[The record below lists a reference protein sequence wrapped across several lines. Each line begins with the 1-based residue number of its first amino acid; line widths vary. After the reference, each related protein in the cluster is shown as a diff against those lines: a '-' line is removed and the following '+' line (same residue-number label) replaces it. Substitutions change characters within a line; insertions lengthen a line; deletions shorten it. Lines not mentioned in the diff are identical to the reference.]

1 MIPFPHP
8 GCRGHDASVHPAGHP
23 RVTAAAVAAAVTGSL
38 LGVAVSTWATA
49 PTGGTAASVL
59 SDVVVLA
66 FALVGAIVVA
76 VRPDNRIGWI
86 MLAGGAFWSLGNA
99 GADLAHR
106 GLVTEPGSVPGVSAA
121 VIAGSVVRGL
131 GWYLV
136 TVALPVYFPD
146 GRLASPRWRWLGRLV
161 VVVLVAASVQP
172 VLDPQADNNDVGSW
186 QNPLGVHGPWLA
198 LDGLGFLLSLPL
210 SLVVIVGAVAQLVS
224 RWRWGDAFRRQQL
237 SLFAAAALLPVVVA
251 PIAFA
256 TGVGWAFSVAALPLP
271 FTVGFAVLA
280 RGLYDL
286 RTAANRTLLWVTLSA
301 AVAGAYAL
309 VIAGVGAVLDIRGA
323 IWLPWAAAAVV
334 ALTFAP
340 LRDTLQRGVNR
351 ITYGRWDE
359 PYDVLAALGQR
370 LEATV
375 DADRLLDD
383 VVLELRALGL
393 DGVAL
398 VDAEGRVVAGADGD
412 PTTPSSTEIPVSAY
426 GERVGSLRYHEPV
439 GGLRTRDR
447 RLLDDLTAHLGGV
460 LHAQRLTSDLRRA
473 RESLVL
479 AREEER
485 RRLRRDLH
493 DGLGPALAGHL
504 LRLDV
509 VAATLEP
516 GTAAHRDVDLL
527 RRDLRATVLEVRRVV
542 EGLRPPALDE
552 LGLVGALRQVLGRLG
567 SGLDVSLT
575 STDLPALSAAV
586 EVAVFRIVTEAV
598 ANVSRH
604 ADAQHCWITLERT
617 GSCLRATVRDDGRG
631 GASAS
636 VAGHGLQTMR
646 ERAEELR
653 GRLRVTSSDR
663 GTTVVAELPLPA
675 QPRQRPRVTP
685 VSEVAS

>member
-1 MIPFPHP
+1 
-8 GCRGHDASVHPAGHP
+8 
-23 RVTAAAVAAAVTGSL
+23 VTAAVVTAAVTASA
-38 LGVAVSTWATA
+38 LGVVLSLWATSPA
-49 PTGGTAASVL
+49 GGSVASVL
-59 SDVVVLA
+59 SGVVVVA
-66 FALVGAIVVA
+66 FAVVGAVVVA
-76 VRPDNRIGWI
+76 ARPDNRIGWI
-86 MLAGGAFWSLGNA
+86 MLAGGTCWSLGNA
-99 GADLAHR
+99 GADLGYR
-106 GLVTEPGSVPGVSAA
+106 GLVVQPGSVPDVSGV
-121 VIAGSVVRGL
+121 VVAGSVVRAL

-136 TVALPVYFPD
+136 TAALPVYFPD
-146 GRLASPRWRWLGRLV
+146 GRLVSPRWRWLSRLL
-161 VVVLVAASVQP
+161 VVVLVAAVVQP
-172 VLDPQADNNDVGSW
+172 VIDPQADNNQLGSW
-186 QNPLGVHGPWLA
+186 HNPLGVQGAWQA

-210 SLVVIVGAVAQLVS
+210 SLVVMVGAVAQLVT

-237 SLFAAAALLPVVVA
+237 TLFAAAAVLPLLAA
-251 PIAFA
+251 PLAFA
-256 TGVGWAFSVAALPLP
+256 TGAGWAFSVAALPLP
-271 FTVGFAVLA
+271 FAVGFAVLA

-301 AVAGAYAL
+301 VVAGAYAL
-309 VIAGVGAVLDIRGA
+309 VIVGAGAVLDVRGA
-323 IWLPWAAAAVV
+323 VWLPWVAAAVV

-340 LRDTLQRGVNR
+340 LRDSLQRGVNR

-375 DADRLLDD
+375 DAERLLDD

-393 DGVAL
+393 DDVAL
-398 VDAEGRVVAGADGD
+398 VDTAGRVVAGAE
-412 PTTPSSTEIPVSAY
+412 TASSGQSLVEVPVSAY
-426 GERVGSLRYHEPV
+426 GERVGVLRYRPPV
-439 GGLRTRDR
+439 GGLRARDR

-509 VAATLEP
+509 VASALDP
-516 GTAAHRDVDLL
+516 GTPVQRDVDNL

-552 LGLVGALRQVLGRLG
+552 LGLVGALREVLGRLAA
-567 SGLDVSLT
+567 GLDVSLT
-575 STDLPALSAAV
+575 SDDLPTLPAAV

-598 ANVSRH
+598 TNVARH
-604 ADAQHCWITLERT
+604 ADARHCWITLERT
-617 GSCLRATVRDDGRG
+617 GSGLRATIRDDGRG
-631 GASAS
+631 GAAGA
-636 VAGHGLQTMR
+636 VTGHGLQTMR

-653 GRLRVTSSDR
+653 GRLRVVSTDD
-663 GTTVVAELPLPA
+663 GTTVVAELPLPEQTRSPLRA
-675 QPRQRPRVTP
+675 VAVP
-685 VSEVAS
+685 EVAS